1 MRVRAELIKLTVFV
15 LVSALG
21 LGLVFVVFAQARFR
35 AEQTYHALF
44 TDVSGLKNGQLVR
57 FAGVR
62 IGQVQDISVGAN
74 NVIDVAFTVQD
85 DVPVLARTRVLVR
98 YENLV
103 GDRYLQL
110 ADGPGPDTRLPD
122 GAVIPIGHTA
132 PALDLDA
139 LLGGF
144 QPLFQGLDPAQVNQL
159 SGDLVAVLQGE
170 SGTVDRVVAETA
182 SLTGTLADRDQV
194 IGSLITNLN
203 QVLATVDQRNG
214 QLSGTLDQLQQLISG
229 LSKDRQHIGDSLTH
243 INDLADSLGD
253 LLHDGRDPLA
263 GTIDELGRT
272 ATVLDDNSDT
282 LDSVVTQLPDAYAR
296 LVRLG
301 SYGSFFNFYLCA
313 VQVKVT
319 GPDGKPLFSPSID
332 SNSGTARC
340 RGKS

>member
-1 MRVRAELIKLTVFV
+1 
-15 LVSALG
+15 
-21 LGLVFVVFAQARFR
+21 
-35 AEQTYHALF
+35 
-44 TDVSGLKNGQLVR
+44 
-57 FAGVR
+57 
-62 IGQVQDISVGAN
+62 
-74 NVIDVAFTVQD
+74 
-85 DVPVLARTRVLVR
+85 
-98 YENLV
+98 
-103 GDRYLQL
+103 
-110 ADGPGPDTRLPD
+110 
-122 GAVIPIGHTA
+122 
-132 PALDLDA
+132 
-139 LLGGF
+139 
-144 QPLFQGLDPAQVNQL
+144 VNQL

-203 QVLATVDQRNG
+203 QVLATVDERDG

-229 LSKDRQHIGDSLTH
+229 LSADRGRIGDSLGH

-253 LLHDGRDPLA
+253 LLKDGRDPLT

-272 ATVLDDNSDT
+272 AKVLDDNSDT

-319 GPDGKPLFSPSID
+319 GPDGKPLFSPEIN
-332 SNSGTARC
+332 SNSETTRC
-340 RGKS
+340 RGQS

>member
-1 MRVRAELIKLTVFV
+1 MRIRAELIKLTVFV

-62 IGQVQDISVGAN
+62 VGQVQDISVGAN

-85 DVPVLARTRVLVR
+85 DVPVLAGTRVLVR

-110 ADGPGPDTRLPD
+110 ADGPGPDARLPD

-144 QPLFQGLDPAQVNQL
+144 QPLFQGLDPTQVNQL
-159 SGDLVAVLQGE
+159 SQDLVAVLRGE

-203 QVLATVDQRNG
+203 QVLATVDQRDG

-253 LLHDGRDPLA
+253 LMHDGRGPLA
-263 GTIDELGRT
+263 GTIDQLGRT
-272 ATVLDDNSDT
+272 AKVLDDNSDA

-332 SNSGTARC
+332 SNSQTTRC

>member
-1 MRVRAELIKLTVFV
+1 MRVRGDLFKLTAFV

-21 LGLVFVVFAQARFR
+21 LGLIFVVFAQSRFR

-44 TDVSGLKNGQLVR
+44 ADVSGLKNGQLVR

-62 IGQVQDISVGAN
+62 VGQVQDISVGPN
-74 NVIDVAFTVQD
+74 NVIDVVFSVQD
-85 DVPVLARTRVLVR
+85 DVPLMAGTRVLVR

-110 ADGPGPDTRLPD
+110 AQGPGPVRQLPA
-122 GAVIPIGHTA
+122 GAVIPVSQTA

-144 QPLFQGLDPAQVNQL
+144 QPLFDGLSPPQVNQL
-159 SGDLVAVLQGE
+159 SADLIAVLQGE

-203 QVLATVDQRNG
+203 QVLGTIEQRDG
-214 QLSGTLDQLQQLISG
+214 QLSGTLDQLQELISG
-229 LSKDRQHIGDSLTH
+229 LSSERGKIGDSLGH
-243 INDLADSLGD
+243 INHLADSLSS
-253 LLHDGRDPLA
+253 LLDDGRDPLR

-272 ATVLDDNSDT
+272 AKVLDDNSHT
-282 LDSVVTQLPDAYAR
+282 VDSVITQLPDAYAR
-296 LVRLG
+296 LSRLG

-319 GPDGKPLFSPSID
+319 GPDGKPVFSPEIS
-332 SNSGTARC
+332 SNSATTRC
-340 RGKS
+340 QVPS